1 MTQQTET
8 QQTEITKEQILK
20 DLKSKLREYENK
32 RENLR
37 YERYQI
43 SFSIKNCDQLD
54 YTFEKTALRLKHE
67 QTDAKI
73 WIIDD
78 IVSDLNNLIEDLEK
92 LNVK

>member
-1 MTQQTET
+1 MT

-32 RENLR
+32 SENLR
-37 YERYQI
+37 YERHQI

-78 IVSDLNNLIEDLEK
+78 IVSYLNNLIEDLEK
-92 LNVK
+92 LKIKNGK